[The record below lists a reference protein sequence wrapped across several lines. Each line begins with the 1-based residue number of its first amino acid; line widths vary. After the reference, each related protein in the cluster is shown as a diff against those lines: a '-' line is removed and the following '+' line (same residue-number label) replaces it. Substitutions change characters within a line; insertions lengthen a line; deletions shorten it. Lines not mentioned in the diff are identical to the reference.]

1 MTEAT
6 KRPPR
11 SQPAARVSVAQ
22 AKRKPRAVTLAYSI
36 VYLAIVLLFG
46 VCAVALIVLACTTL
60 WHAIDPSASADSDAR
75 LQSLLEGI
83 GLLTIAVASLELSQ
97 TVLEEEVQRDAS
109 MSTPTRARRFLS
121 RFMLV
126 VVVSLAVEFLVL
138 VFELIHTDT
147 KRLPEAAALGFG
159 TAALLIG
166 WALFIRFNVEA
177 EKLEPEAMEDVKR
190 EDEQVS

>member
-1 MTEAT
+1 MAERS
-6 KRPPR
+6 KRTQAETR
-11 SQPAARVSVAQ
+11 VRVSVPPPSS
-22 AKRKPRAVTLAYSI
+22 KRPTKIVYSI
-36 VYLAIVLLFG
+36 AYLAIVVLFG
-46 VCAVALIVLACTTL
+46 VCALSLIVLACSTL
-60 WHAIDPSASADSDAR
+60 WHAIDLASTADTRAR

-97 TVLEEEVQRDAS
+97 TVLEEEVLRDAS

-126 VVVSLAVEFLVL
+126 IVVSLGVEFLVL

-147 KRLPEAAALGFG
+147 ERLPAAAAVGFG
-159 TAALLIG
+159 AAALLIA
-166 WALFIRFNVEA
+166 WAVFVRFNVEA
-177 EKLEPEAMEDVKR
+177 EKLEPEAMEEVKR

>member
-1 MTEAT
+1 MTE
-6 KRPPR
+6 RQQR
-11 SQPAARVSVAQ
+11 SARREAQ
-22 AKRKPRAVTLAYSI
+22 ARTTIPPATTKSRVAAVAYSI
-36 VYLAIVLLFG
+36 AYLAIVVLFG
-46 VCAVALIVLACTTL
+46 VCAVALIVLACMEL
-60 WHAIDPSASADSDAR
+60 WHAIDLGSPADNNAR

-97 TVLEEEVQRDAS
+97 TVLEEEVQREAS

-147 KRLPEAAALGFG
+147 SRLKDAAALGFG
-159 TAALLIG
+159 AAALLVG
-166 WALFIRFNVEA
+166 WALFVRFNVEA

>member
-1 MTEAT
+1 MPE
-6 KRPPR
+6 R
-11 SQPAARVSVAQ
+11 SRSPERVSVA
-22 AKRKPRAVTLAYSI
+22 APPPRRLRSVKIAYSV
-36 VYLAIVLLFG
+36 VYLAIVVLFG
-46 VCAVALIVLACTTL
+46 VCAVSLIVLACSAL
-60 WHAIDPSASADSDAR
+60 WHAVDLGSTADGNGR

-97 TVLEEEVQRDAS
+97 TVLEEEVLRDAS

-126 VVVSLAVEFLVL
+126 IVVSLGVEFLVL

-147 KRLPEAAALGFG
+147 KRLPDAAALGFG
-159 TAALLIG
+159 AAALLVAWG
-166 WALFIRFNVEA
+166 LFVRFNVAA
-177 EKLEPEAMEDVKR
+177 EKLEPEAMEEVKR